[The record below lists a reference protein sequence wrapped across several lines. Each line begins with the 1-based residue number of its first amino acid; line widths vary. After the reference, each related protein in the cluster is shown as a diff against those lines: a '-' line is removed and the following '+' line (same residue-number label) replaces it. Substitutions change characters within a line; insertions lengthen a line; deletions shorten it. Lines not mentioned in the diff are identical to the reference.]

1 MDTSYFEDWFQ
12 KRLKIAENI
21 VATFGKEA
29 VSDAEILLFCAA
41 SSLSTI
47 VWPRGD
53 TKNPGDKKRFVQFLI
68 EYSSALHP
76 PVDTISVDLLI
87 RQLLNGSR
95 PDEANILIKQFFH
108 SEYAYFS
115 KSPPHYYDNSP
126 QDIQYAPGTLS
137 KIYHPH
143 EIDASE
149 EKILELAPALQRREI
164 RKCSYAN
171 IIYSDLRS
179 GLVHEYEPTGNVAEF
194 GWNRSGDRLAYINN
208 LIMPSEEDVKA
219 FANQYKIEIQ
229 EARDSLS
236 QTQRRLYFPYEYI
249 RDALTGAANSLFAYW
264 RNTSELSRTEPTNWW
279 MDGS

>member
-12 KRLKIAENI
+12 KRLKIAGNI

-41 SSLSTI
+41 SSLATI

-53 TKNPGDKKRFVQFLI
+53 AKNPGDKKRFVQFLI
-68 EYSSALHP
+68 EYSSAMHP

-95 PDEANILIKQFFH
+95 TDEANILIHKFFR

-115 KSPPHYYDNSP
+115 KSHMYYYDDGP
-126 QDIQYAPGTLS
+126 KHIKYAAGTLS
-137 KIYHPH
+137 RIYDPH
-143 EIDASE
+143 EIDVTE
-149 EKILELAPALQRREI
+149 EKILELVPDLSRREI

-194 GWNRSGDRLAYINN
+194 GWSRSGDRLAYINN

-219 FANQYKIEIQ
+219 FAIQYKIDIQ

-236 QTQRRLYFPYEYI
+236 QTQRRLYFSYEYI
-249 RDALTGAANSLFAYW
+249 RDALTDAANSLFAYW
-264 RNTSELSRTEPTNWW
+264 RNATVLSRTEPTDWW